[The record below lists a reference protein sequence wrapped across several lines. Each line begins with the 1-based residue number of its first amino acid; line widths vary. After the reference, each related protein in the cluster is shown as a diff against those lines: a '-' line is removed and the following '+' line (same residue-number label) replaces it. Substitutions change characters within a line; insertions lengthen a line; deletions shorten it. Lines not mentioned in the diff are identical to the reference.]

1 MTRKPHAGN
10 PHVQFDER
18 RRRGSLLCNMKDRW
32 IRKAAL
38 FSAALLVCESLA
50 RAEDETVQPLAVG
63 THERLTVTEET
74 PALGDAPLF
83 VSPLAFALQKQ
94 GLGSWTL
101 PLANLVSFAGNTLD
115 VAVASGMLQIAEG
128 TTPSLETPPPATQKA
143 ALWLESTRNR
153 ADVVGEGETCVAAW
167 HDVREETAAAVR
179 YGYAQAGA
187 TPPRVKTAGDG
198 SRDSLFFGGC
208 VRGDAARG
216 MRFMNAQGEKTSLA
230 ACHVFA
236 VHAFD
241 PSLATSDADLTCAIF
256 GVESGA
262 NAFFTTVQPY
272 AEAAFVNRDGTAQ
285 PQAYAARF
293 YRDGGYASQTAP
305 LGTARAV
312 FELEFPTDS
321 PACAETLFNDRNSA
335 SGGGQLY
342 EVLVFTNR
350 LTEAERLSVGGYLL
364 QKYGVARV
372 SAPLR
377 FQVASGATVDARAV
391 TLSDLTIVGE
401 GSVLSPESVSWPYA
415 SVSNGSAFAGAAL
428 SFAGRTIAYDAI
440 TLPWKPEPGETLDIA
455 PSSGLWTN
463 LVTSTTGGK
472 EDEVSVNNDAGSC
485 EVRLAGLPATVRKLN
500 VGSGTV
506 ALAAPSGREASAD
519 AATDHPVPN
528 GDFETC
534 EIVEADHLSRANTA
548 TGWTF
553 DQGSLTGED
562 DPVAV
567 GVAGAGMTGYACAN
581 WGAMAT
587 GVRQLLFLSTNG
599 TASSSAVR
607 LPAGTYRL
615 RADVCRWTTGTDSW
629 RVEEGFPNGR
639 CGQVPTL
646 VATVSLADETPRALG
661 ALDKLTSFMMQTKTF
676 PGTFTL
682 DSPTDVSLALRQG
695 VSHGALCVD
704 NLVFER
710 VADEAIA
717 EGTELIRNGSFATTV
732 TGNCPDW
739 TFDDYVDA
747 VSSARHVASP
757 FNIPESETTSTW
769 GTEFCDDRSAVR
781 LAQQGRAMQDITFP
795 AEGFYQFACWMR
807 PRIKNDAVAY
817 DTRVQVWL
825 ESPDGVTTQQ
835 VYATATTL
843 KGLKFLEHRALFRV
857 PSAGTWRLCLNTVR
871 EWGGEAFVDCV
882 SVRRVAQGPLTP
894 VLSPETEIAVAQGAK
909 LRLDYI
915 GTNEVYRVRYAGR
928 RVPGIISADTRPDFV
943 VGTGA
948 LSVRRQGML
957 VIIR

>member
-1 MTRKPHAGN
+1 
-10 PHVQFDER
+10 
-18 RRRGSLLCNMKDRW
+18 MKARF
-32 IRKAAL
+32 L
-38 FSAALLVCESLA
+38 FSCAGALSCGLA
-50 RAEDETVQPLAVG
+50 KVLPPPMAVG
-63 THERLTVTEET
+63 TYECLTVTEAT
-74 PALGDAPLF
+74 PALEEASLF
-83 VSPLAFALQKQ
+83 VSPLAVALQKK
-94 GLGSWTL
+94 GVGKWTL
-101 PLANLVSFAGNTLD
+101 PLANVVAFGGNTLD
-115 VAVASGMLQIAEG
+115 VQVADGTLQLAEG
-128 TTPSLETPPPATQKA
+128 TSPDLATPPSETLQQA
-143 ALWLESTRNR
+143 ALWLEAARNR
-153 ADVVGEGETCVAAW
+153 KDVSDGGETRVEAW
-167 HDVREETAAAVR
+167 FDAREESAVAVR
-179 YGYAQAGA
+179 HAWAKAGE
-187 TPPRVKTAGDG
+187 TPPCVKVAGDE
-198 SRDSLFFGGC
+198 SRASVFFSGC
-208 VRGDAARG
+208 QKGESERG
-216 MRFMNAQGEKTSLA
+216 MRFMDAAGKKVSFA

-241 PSLATSDADLTCAIF
+241 ASLAASEDELTCSIF

-262 NAFFTTVQPY
+262 NAYFTTVEPY
-272 AEAAFVNRDGTAQ
+272 TKAAFLNRDGTAQ
-285 PQAYAARF
+285 PHAYAARF

-440 TLPWKPEPGETLDIA
+440 ALPWKPEPGETLDIA

-485 EVRLAGLPATVRKLN
+485 EVRLAELPATVRKLN

-534 EIVEADHLSRANTA
+534 EIVDTALSRANTA
-548 TGWTF
+548 DGWTF
-553 DQGSLTGED
+553 DQGSLAEET
-562 DPVAV
+562 DPVSV
-567 GVAGAGMTGYACAN
+567 GVAGAGMNGYACAN

-587 GVRQLLFLSTNG
+587 GDRQLLFLSTNG
-599 TASSSAVR
+599 TASSSAVH

-629 RVEEGFPNGR
+629 REEEGFPNGR

-676 PGTFTL
+676 PETFTL
-682 DSPTDVSLALRQG
+682 ASPTDVSLALRQG

-747 VSSARHVASP
+747 VSSARHVAAP

-795 AEGFYQFACWMR
+795 AEGFYQFTCWMR

-825 ESPDGVTTQQ
+825 ETPDGVTTQQ

-894 VLSPETEIAVAQGAK
+894 ALSPETEIAVAQGAK

-915 GTNEVYRVRYAGR
+915 GTNEVCRVRYAGR
-928 RVPGIISADTRPDFV
+928 RVPGIVSADTRPDFV

>member
-1 MTRKPHAGN
+1 MEHKEIGK
-10 PHVQFDER
+10 
-18 RRRGSLLCNMKDRW
+18 S
-32 IRKAAL
+32 AL
-38 FSAALLVCESLA
+38 FSAALFVCGGLA
-50 RAEDETVQPLAVG
+50 FAEGEAVQPLAVG
-63 THERLTVTEET
+63 TYERLTVTEET
-74 PALGDAPLF
+74 PALEAAPLF
-83 VSPLAFALQKQ
+83 VSPLAVALQKQ
-94 GLGSWTL
+94 GLGTWTL
-101 PLANLVSFAGNTLD
+101 PLANLVAFASNTLD
-115 VAVASGMLQIAEG
+115 VAVARGTLEIAEG
-128 TTPSLETPPPATQKA
+128 TTPRLDTPPSAATQKA

-153 ADVVGEGETCVAAW
+153 AEEADDNETRVTAW
-167 HDVREETAAAVR
+167 YDTREETAASVH
-179 YGYAQAGA
+179 YGWAQAGA
-187 TPPRVKTAGDG
+187 TPPCVKVA
-198 SRDSLFFGGC
+198 
-208 VRGDAARG
+208 GDAARESLFFRG
-216 MRFMNAQGEKTSLA
+216 CVKGDAGRGLRFMDAQGAKTSLA

-241 PSLATSDADLTCAIF
+241 PSLAASDDDLTCAIF
-256 GVESGA
+256 GVESGV
-262 NAFFTTVQPY
+262 NAFFTTVEPF
-272 AEAAFVNRDGTAQ
+272 AKAAFLNRDGTAQ

-293 YRDGGYASQTAP
+293 YRDGAFANPTAP

-312 FELEFPTDS
+312 FELEFPTGS
-321 PACAETLFNDRNSA
+321 PACVETLFNDRNSA

-364 QKYGVARV
+364 RKYGVACAPVPVRV
-372 SAPLR
+372 
-377 FQVASGATVDARAV
+377 QVASGATVDARAV
-391 TLSDLTIVGE
+391 TRSDLTIVGD
-401 GSVLSPESVSWPYA
+401 GSVLSPAAVSWPYA
-415 SVSNGSAFAGAAL
+415 SVSNGSAFTGAAL
-428 SFAGRTIAYDAI
+428 SFTGRTIAYDAI
-440 TLPWKPEPGETLDIA
+440 ALPWNPVPGETLNIA
-455 PSSGLWTN
+455 PSPGLWTN
-463 LVTSTTGGK
+463 LVTSTTGDNA
-472 EDEVSVNNDAGSC
+472 EEITVNNDAGSC
-485 EVRLAGLPATVRKLN
+485 EVRLAGLPATVLKLN

-506 ALAAPSGREASAD
+506 ALTAPFDRTASAD
-519 AATDHPVPN
+519 AATDYPVPN

-548 TGWTF
+548 TGWAF

-587 GVRQLLFLSTNG
+587 GTRQLLFLSTNG
-599 TASSSAVR
+599 TASSSAVH

-615 RADVCRWTTGTDSW
+615 RADVCRWTTGTEKW
-629 RVEEGFPNGR
+629 REEEGFANGR

-646 VATVSLADETPRALG
+646 AATVSIGGGAAQALG
-661 ALDKLTSFMMQTKTF
+661 VLDKLTSFMMQTKTF
-676 PGTFTL
+676 PTTFTL
-682 DSPTDVSLALRQG
+682 AASADVALALRQG
-695 VSHGALCVD
+695 VAHGALCVD

-710 VADEAIA
+710 VAEETIA

-732 TGNCPDW
+732 TGSCSDW
-739 TFDDYVDA
+739 IFDDYRDA
-747 VSSARHVASP
+747 VSTARHLAAP
-757 FNIPESETTSTW
+757 FTIPESETTSTW

-795 AEGFYQFACWMR
+795 AEGFYQFTCWMR
-807 PRIKNDAVAY
+807 PRIKGEAVSY
-817 DTRVQVWL
+817 DTAVRVWL

-835 VYATATTL
+835 VYTTATTL
-843 KGLKFLEHRALFRV
+843 KGRKFLEHRALFRV

-882 SVRRVAQGPLTP
+882 SVRRVAQAALTP
-894 VLSPETEIAVAQGAK
+894 TLSPETEIAVAQGAK

-928 RVPGIISADTRPDFV
+928 RVPGVISADTHPDFV

-948 LSVRRQGML
+948 LSVRKQGML

>member
-1 MTRKPHAGN
+1 
-10 PHVQFDER
+10 
-18 RRRGSLLCNMKDRW
+18 MKYGK

-38 FSAALLVCESLA
+38 FSAALLVCEGLA
-50 RAEDETVQPLAVG
+50 LAEDEAVQPLA
-63 THERLTVTEET
+63 LT
-74 PALGDAPLF
+74 
-83 VSPLAFALQKQ
+83 LQKQ
-94 GLGSWTL
+94 GLGTWTL

-115 VAVASGMLQIAEG
+115 VAVASGMLQLAEG
-128 TTPSLETPPPATQKA
+128 TTPSLETPPLATQKA
-143 ALWLESTRNR
+143 ALWLESTQNR

-293 YRDGGYASQTAP
+293 YRDGDYASQTAP

-415 SVSNGSAFAGAAL
+415 SVSNGSAFAGAPL

-440 TLPWKPEPGETLDIA
+440 ALPWKPEPGETLDIA

-485 EVRLAGLPATVRKLN
+485 EVRLAELPATVRKLN
-500 VGSGTV
+500 VESGTV

-534 EIVEADHLSRANTA
+534 EIVDTVLSRANA
-548 TGWTF
+548 ADGWTF
-553 DQGSLTGED
+553 DQGSLAEET
-562 DPVAV
+562 DPVSV
-567 GVAGAGMTGYACAN
+567 GVAGAGMNGYACAN

-587 GVRQLLFLSTNG
+587 GDRQLLFLSTNG

-646 VATVSLADETPRALG
+646 VATVSLADGTPRALG

-676 PGTFTL
+676 PETFTL
-682 DSPTDVSLALRQG
+682 ASPTDVSLALRQG

-717 EGTELIRNGSFATTV
+717 EGAELIRNGSFATTV

-739 TFDDYVDA
+739 TFDDYVDT
-747 VSSARHVASP
+747 VSSARHVAGP
-757 FNIPESETTSTW
+757 FNIPESESTSTW

-795 AEGFYQFACWMR
+795 AEGFYQFTCWMR

-835 VYATATTL
+835 VYTTATTL

-857 PSAGTWRLCLNTVR
+857 PSAGIWRLCLNTVR

-882 SVRRVAQGPLTP
+882 SVRRVEQGPLTP
-894 VLSPETEIAVAQGAK
+894 ALSPETEIVIAQGAK

-928 RVPGIISADTRPDFV
+928 RVPGIISADTCPDFV

>member
-1 MTRKPHAGN
+1 M
-10 PHVQFDER
+10 
-18 RRRGSLLCNMKDRW
+18 
-32 IRKAAL
+32 
-38 FSAALLVCESLA
+38 A
-50 RAEDETVQPLAVG
+50 RCSSPTSET
-63 THERLTVTEET
+63 
-74 PALGDAPLF
+74 
-83 VSPLAFALQKQ
+83 LQQ
-94 GLGSWTL
+94 
-101 PLANLVSFAGNTLD
+101 
-115 VAVASGMLQIAEG
+115 
-128 TTPSLETPPPATQKA
+128 A
-143 ALWLESTRNR
+143 ALWLEAARNR
-153 ADVVGEGETCVAAW
+153 KDVSDGGETRVEAW
-167 HDVREETAAAVR
+167 FDAREESAVAVR
-179 YGYAQAGA
+179 HAWAKAGE
-187 TPPRVKTAGDG
+187 TPPCVKVAGDE
-198 SRDSLFFGGC
+198 SRASVFFSGC
-208 VRGDAARG
+208 QKGESERG
-216 MRFMNAQGEKTSLA
+216 MRFMDAAGKKVSFA

-241 PSLATSDADLTCAIF
+241 ASLAASGDELTCSIF

-262 NAFFTTVQPY
+262 NAYFTTVEPY
-272 AEAAFVNRDGTAQ
+272 TKAAFLNRDGTAQ
-285 PQAYAARF
+285 PHAYAARF
-293 YRDGGYASQTAP
+293 YRNGVYANQTAA
-305 LGTARAV
+305 LGTTCSV
-312 FELEFPTDS
+312 FELEFPLS
-321 PACAETLFNDRNSA
+321 APANTETLFNDRNSA

-342 EVLVFTNR
+342 EVFVFTNR
-350 LTEAERLSVGGYLL
+350 LTEAERLSVGSYLL
-364 QKYGVARV
+364 KKWVGSSVPT
-372 SAPLR
+372 SASVR
-377 FQVASGATVDARAV
+377 FEVGPGATLDARAV
-391 TLSDLTIVGE
+391 PFNDISVVGE
-401 GSVLSPESVSWPYA
+401 GAVLCPDAISWPYGSSACNA
-415 SVSNGSAFAGAAL
+415 SPFDGAAL
-428 SFAGRTIAYDAI
+428 SFAGRTLAYDAI
-440 TLPWKPEPGETLDIA
+440 GLPWLPLSGETLSIQ
-455 PSSGLWTN
+455 SSQGAWSN
-463 LVTSTTGGK
+463 LVTSMTGGAAGTAT
-472 EDEVSVNNDAGSC
+472 VNNDGGFC
-485 EVRLAGLPATVRKLN
+485 EVRVMRLPEDVRSLS
-500 VGSGTV
+500 VSAGTV
-506 ALAAPSGREASAD
+506 TLAAPNHAGSSEGT
-519 AATDHPVPN
+519 ATYPVPN
-528 GDFETC
+528 GDFEAGT
-534 EIVEADHLSRANTA
+534 IVDSSLSRANTA
-548 TGWTF
+548 DGWTF
-553 DQGSLTGED
+553 DQGDLVGE
-562 DPVAV
+562 PLAV
-567 GVAGAGMTGYACAN
+567 GVAGAGMNGYAGAN
-581 WGAMAT
+581 WGAMAS
-587 GVRQLLFLSTNG
+587 GSRQLLFLSTNG
-599 TASSSAVR
+599 TATSSAVH

-646 VATVSLADETPRALG
+646 VATVSLADGTPRALG

-676 PGTFTL
+676 PETFTL
-682 DSPTDVSLALRQG
+682 ASPTDVSLALRQG

-747 VSSARHVASP
+747 VSSARHVAAP

-795 AEGFYQFACWMR
+795 AEGFYQFTCWMR

-825 ESPDGVTTQQ
+825 ETPDGVTTQQ

-894 VLSPETEIAVAQGAK
+894 ALSPETEIAVAQGAK

-915 GTNEVYRVRYAGR
+915 GTNEVCRVRYAGR
-928 RVPGIISADTRPDFV
+928 RVPGIVSADTRPDFV